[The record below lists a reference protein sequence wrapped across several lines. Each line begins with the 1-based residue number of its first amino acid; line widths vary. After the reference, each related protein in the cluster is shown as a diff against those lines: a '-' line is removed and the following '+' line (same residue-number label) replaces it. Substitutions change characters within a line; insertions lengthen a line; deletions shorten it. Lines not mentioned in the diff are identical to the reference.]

1 MGVGPLDRLI
11 TRLASMDREGLIRLL
26 LNMRCT
32 FPMDFTE
39 EFLHTISEE
48 RLRHIVLAA
57 FAHQHKAC
65 A

>member
-1 MGVGPLDRLI
+1 MGVGSFESLI
-11 TRLASMDREGLIRLL
+11 TKIASMDREELIFTLRG
-26 LNMRCT
+26 MQCT

-39 EFLHTISEE
+39 EFLREVSVE

-57 FAHQHKAC
+57 GAHQRKLC